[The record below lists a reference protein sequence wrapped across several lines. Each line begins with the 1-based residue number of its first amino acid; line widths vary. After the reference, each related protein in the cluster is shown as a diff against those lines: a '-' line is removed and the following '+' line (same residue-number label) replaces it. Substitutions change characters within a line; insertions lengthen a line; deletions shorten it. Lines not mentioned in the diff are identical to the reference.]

1 MNINPSIRRI
11 SFFILT
17 VLLASCSGK
26 KENRVVILET
36 TDVHGVIL
44 PYDFIEKEE
53 IDVSLAGVTAYLK
66 KARAENETVILLDAG
81 DNLQGQPAVYYYNF
95 IDTVSPHLNAEVM
108 NYMGYDAATAGNH
121 DIEAGHSVY
130 DRLVREY
137 NFPLLAANAVDT
149 KTGNP
154 YFKPYVI
161 VDRNGIKIAVFGLIT
176 PDVPTWLPPELYEGI
191 EFRDMLET
199 AKLWMPVIE
208 NEKPDIVAGL
218 FHSGW
223 DDREIEPDGDFSGD
237 AGSATVARE
246 VPGFDVIFNGHDHN
260 TVNKKIINI
269 SGDTVLILDGGSK
282 SQKIARADIL
292 ISPGK
297 KHMTITGQILDVD
310 DYKADQGFLNEFG
323 DQREIIS
330 NYVDKVVATSQA
342 EISSRDSYFGP
353 SAFVDLIH
361 KLQLDI
367 TGADISFAAP
377 LSFDVKISSG
387 PVTVGDMFKLY
398 RFENMLYTMSLTGK
412 EIRKYLEFSYSDWM
426 NTMKGPGDLLLKYRL
441 GKDGK
446 PLLTNGKAWLKNQPY
461 NFDSAAGVDY
471 VVDVTKPEGQRIL
484 IKSLSNGKPF
494 DVNKTY
500 TVAVNS
506 YRGSGGGGHLTDG
519 AGFGKEE
526 LANRLI
532 SSTERDLRYYILKYL
547 ESVKIIEP
555 RALENWKVIPEEWV
569 RKAKQ
574 REFELLF
581 GR

>member
-1 MNINPSIRRI
+1 MNINSLIRRV

-17 VLLASCSGK
+17 VLLTSCSGE

-53 IDVSLAGVTAYLK
+53 IDVSLASVTAYLK

-108 NYMGYDAATAGNH
+108 NFMGYDAATAGNH

-161 VDRNGIKIAVFGLIT
+161 VDRNGIRIAVFGLIT
-176 PDVPTWLPPELYEGI
+176 PDVPSWLPPELYEGI

-208 NEKPDIVAGL
+208 KEKPDIVAGL

-282 SQKIARADIL
+282 TQKIARADIM
-292 ISPGK
+292 ITNRK
-297 KHMTITGQILDVD
+297 KHKTITGQILDVD
-310 DYKADQGFLNEFG
+310 EYKADQEFLNEFG
-323 DQREIIS
+323 
-330 NYVDKVVATSQA
+330 
-342 EISSRDSYFGP
+342 SSCQPGSSFN
-353 SAFVDLIH
+353 L
-361 KLQLDI
+361 
-367 TGADISFAAP
+367 FAACIQAAIT
-377 LSFDVKISSG
+377 DVLG
-387 PVTVGDMFKLY
+387 NG
-398 RFENMLYTMSLTGK
+398 TG
-412 EIRKYLEFSYSDWM
+412 E
-426 NTMKGPGDLLLKYRL
+426 
-441 GKDGK
+441 
-446 PLLTNGKAWLKNQPY
+446 
-461 NFDSAAGVDY
+461 
-471 VVDVTKPEGQRIL
+471 
-484 IKSLSNGKPF
+484 
-494 DVNKTY
+494 
-500 TVAVNS
+500 
-506 YRGSGGGGHLTDG
+506 
-519 AGFGKEE
+519 
-526 LANRLI
+526 
-532 SSTERDLRYYILKYL
+532 
-547 ESVKIIEP
+547 
-555 RALENWKVIPEEWV
+555 
-569 RKAKQ
+569 
-574 REFELLF
+574 
-581 GR
+581 